1 MSRRFVPSQGII
13 TRTGAQNSMS
23 EQLVRSYNGLV
34 VREVEA
40 NSLAEALGI
49 RAGDAVVAING
60 KRVMDTLDYRFRIT
74 EPKVEL
80 TIQRGEQ
87 FLTFSVEKEPYDLLG
102 ITFENDLADKIHT
115 CNNKC
120 VFCFIHQMPKG
131 MRRSLYLMD
140 DDFRLSFLHGNYVTL
155 TNVREEE
162 FQRILEQKLSPMYI
176 SVHATAPDLRGRLL
190 GKREPAPILP
200 LLQRLHDGGIDV
212 HAQVVLCPGW
222 NDGDA
227 LRQTMYDLAMLHPA
241 VTGKRAGTLSVAI
254 VPVGLTKF
262 RQKLTPLTPPDR
274 PYAQQFIRE
283 VRLLERS
290 FHARLDTRFAF
301 LSDEWFF
308 LAGKPVPGRRYYEDF
323 PQLEDGVGTVRLF
336 LNRAYDVVRRLP
348 IAVERPVL
356 MTLVTGELSA
366 AIIQRFARMLERVQ
380 GVELNVCVVQNR
392 FFGGTVNVTG
402 LLTAQDI
409 AYALES
415 FPAYPTVVLPS
426 ICLRDDYLFLDDV
439 TVEQFEAQIGRKVMV
454 VEPHPSAFW
463 RAIRQTALETS

>member
-1 MSRRFVPSQGII
+1 
-13 TRTGAQNSMS
+13 MS
-23 EQLVRSYNGLV
+23 ELLARSYSGLI
-34 VREVEA
+34 VREVEPD
-40 NSLAEALGI
+40 SLAEELGI
-49 RAGDAVVAING
+49 RAGDLVVAING
-60 KRVMDTLDYRFRIT
+60 RRVMDTLDYRFRIT
-74 EPKVEL
+74 EPRVEL
-80 TIQRGEQ
+80 TIRRGEEMLA
-87 FLTFSVEKEPYDLLG
+87 FTIEKEPYDLLG
-102 ITFENDLADKIHT
+102 IEFENDLADKIHT

-155 TNVREEE
+155 TNVTEEE
-162 FQRILEQKLSPMYI
+162 FQRILEQKLSPMYV
-176 SVHATAPDLRGRLL
+176 SVHATDPDLRGRLL

-200 LLQRLHDGGIDV
+200 LLKRLHGGDIDV
-212 HAQVVLCPGW
+212 HAQIVLCPGW

-227 LRQTMYDLAMLHPA
+227 LRQTLYDLAMLHPA

-262 RQKLTPLTPPDR
+262 RQKLTLLTPPDR

-283 VRLLERS
+283 VRSLERT
-290 FHARLDTRFAF
+290 FHARLGTRFAF

-336 LNRAYDVVRRLP
+336 LNRAYDVARRLP
-348 IAVERPVL
+348 PAVERPVQ
-356 MTLVTGELSA
+356 MTLITGELPS
-366 AIIQRFARMLERVQ
+366 AIIQRFAQMLERVQ
-380 GVELNVCVVQNR
+380 GVVLNVCVVKNH

-409 AYALES
+409 ARALED
-415 FPAYPTVVLPS
+415 FPTYPTVVLPS
-426 ICLRDDYLFLDDV
+426 ICLRDGYLFLDDV
-439 TVEQFEAQIGRKVMV
+439 TVEQFEAQIGRRVMV
-454 VEPHPSAFW
+454 VEPHPSALW
-463 RAIRQTALETS
+463 RAIRRMALGAS

>member
-1 MSRRFVPSQGII
+1 
-13 TRTGAQNSMS
+13 MS
-23 EQLVRSYNGLV
+23 ELLVRSYNGLIIG
-34 VREVEA
+34 EVEPG
-40 NSLAEALGI
+40 SLAEALGI

-60 KRVMDTLDYRFRIT
+60 RRVMDTLDYRFRVT
-74 EPKVEL
+74 EPRVEL
-80 TIQRGEQ
+80 TIRRGEKTLV
-87 FLTFSVEKEPYDLLG
+87 FTIEKEPYDLLG
-102 ITFENDLADKIHT
+102 IDFENDLADRIHT

-155 TNVREEE
+155 TNVTEEE
-162 FQRILEQKLSPMYI
+162 FQRILKQKLSPMYV
-176 SVHATAPDLRGRLL
+176 SVHATDPDLRARLL

-200 LLQRLHDGGIDV
+200 LLKRLHDGDIDV

-222 NDGDA
+222 NDEDA
-227 LRQTMYDLAMLHPA
+227 LRQTLYDLAMLHPA

-262 RQKLTPLTPPDR
+262 RQKLTPLTPPGS
-274 PYAQQFIRE
+274 PYAQRFIRE
-283 VRLLERS
+283 VRSLERS
-290 FHARLDTRFAF
+290 FHTRLGTRFAF

-308 LAGKPVPGRRYYEDF
+308 LAGEPIPGRRYYEDF

-348 IAVERPVL
+348 SAVQRPVQ
-356 MTLVTGELSA
+356 MTLITGELPS
-366 AIIQRFARMLERVQ
+366 AIILRFAQMIERVQ
-380 GVELNVCVVQNR
+380 GVELNVCEVKNH

-409 AYALES
+409 ARAMEG
-415 FPAYPTVVLPS
+415 FPAYSTVVLPS
-426 ICLRDDYLFLDDV
+426 ICLRDGYLFLDDV
-439 TVEQFEAQIGRKVMV
+439 TVEQFEAQIGRRVMV
-454 VEPHPSAFW
+454 VEPHPSALW
-463 RAIRQTALETS
+463 RAIRRMALRAL

>member
-1 MSRRFVPSQGII
+1 
-13 TRTGAQNSMS
+13 MS
-23 EQLVRSYNGLV
+23 ELLVCSYNGLMI
-34 VREVEA
+34 REVEPG
-40 NSLAEALGI
+40 SLGEALGI

-60 KRVMDTLDYRFRIT
+60 RRVMDTLDYRFRIT
-74 EPKVEL
+74 EPRVEL
-80 TIQRGEQ
+80 TIRRGEQ
-87 FLTFSVEKEPYDLLG
+87 TLAFAIEKEPYDLLG
-102 ITFENDLADKIHT
+102 IEFENDLADRIHT

-155 TNVREEE
+155 TNVTEEE
-162 FQRILEQKLSPMYI
+162 FQRILEQKLSPMYV
-176 SVHATAPDLRGRLL
+176 SVHATDPDLRARLL

-200 LLQRLHDGGIDV
+200 LLKRLHDGGIDV
-212 HAQVVLCPGW
+212 HAQIVLCPGW
-222 NDGDA
+222 NDSSA
-227 LRQTMYDLAMLHPA
+227 LHQTLHDLATLHPA

-274 PYAQQFIRE
+274 PYAQRFVRE
-283 VRLLERS
+283 VRSLEHT
-290 FHARLDTRFAF
+290 FHARLGTRFAF

-308 LAGKPVPGRRYYEDF
+308 LAGEPVPGRRYYEDF

-348 IAVERPVL
+348 PAVERPVQ
-356 MTLVTGELSA
+356 MTLITGELPS
-366 AIIQRFARMLERVQ
+366 AIIQRFAQMLERVQ
-380 GVELNVCVVQNR
+380 GVELNVCVVKNH

-402 LLTAQDI
+402 LLTTQDI
-409 AYALES
+409 ARALEG

-426 ICLRDDYLFLDDV
+426 ICLRDGYLFLDDV
-439 TVEQFEAQIGRKVMV
+439 TVEQFEAQIGRRALV
-454 VEPHPSAFW
+454 VEPHPSALW
-463 RAIRQTALETS
+463 KAIRQMVLEAP